1 MKKNEMRYNIVAE
14 TNQYL
19 ANRLGEFNGKCRV
32 VKAENL
38 TLKEA
43 QNKLLSI
50 YNELYEEDRPYAH
63 NWGLAVIQ
71 SHRYVDGASPTHSD
85 GTRSFS
91 YDSRRYSIEVAETA

>member
-32 VKAENL
+32 VKAGNL
-38 TLKEA
+38 TLKIA
-43 QNKLLSI
+43 QKELLDL
-50 YNELYEEDRPYAH
+50 YNVLYDGERPFAR

-71 SHRYVDGASPTHSD
+71 SHRYVDGAFPTYSD

-91 YDSRRYSIEVAETA
+91 YDGRRYSIEITETA